1 MTTTIHATAI
11 SLNGTAVLIRG
22 SSGAGKSSLALQIL
36 EGTGTGLTGEELKA
50 MLISDDQTLVVARAG
65 QIFASPP
72 QTIAGLLE
80 IRGQGILTLP
90 YAHEVPVSL
99 VVDLKPMGD
108 IPRLPEAVDLT
119 TEILGHTIARIAI
132 DPSHPSA
139 AARLR
144 VAWAGAQ
151 KPSAQTLA
159 PWHFTA

>member
-1 MTTTIHATAI
+1 MNTTVHATAI

-22 SSGAGKSSLALQIL
+22 KSGAGKSSLALQIL
-36 EGTGTGLTGEELKA
+36 EGTGTGLTGEELKT
-50 MLISDDQTLVVARAG
+50 MLISDDQTELAVREG

-99 VVDLKPMGD
+99 VVDLKPFDD
-108 IPRLPEAVDLT
+108 ISRLPEAQELT
-119 TEILGHTIARIAI
+119 TEILGHKIARIAI
-132 DPSHPSA
+132 DPSQPSA

-151 KPSAQTLA
+151 KPSVQTLA